1 MKTRRTGIH
10 FKQLFAYLLLVSLF
24 ITPFSSVDSFAEAIE
39 IPFRYLY
46 RGFTPV
52 SLADTGK
59 RAAFSTV
66 SSGGAWL
73 IKEEETLFTFCNN
86 FCPGVPFY
94 EEYDFSRDYMLAHVC
109 FGAKPSYNV
118 AQNVDVVTL
127 ENDYLDMQF
136 SNDYT
141 SYIYA
146 LNKDVANYY
155 VTIVIVSLEDIP
167 ENLANPVNIDK
178 GVTEE
183 RLEIEAIT
191 NRFAEAYFTGD
202 TYTIGTYLVSP
213 YQHNSH
219 DVFSEGGEVS
229 SEKTIKGLEAVGDEQ
244 VGTRKTV
251 WVEFKTSKYPDMY
264 IYLRI
269 DFIKQ
274 EDGWKVDFYGLE
286 I

>member
-1 MKTRRTGIH
+1 MKTKRVEKWLLT
-10 FKQLFAYLLLVSLF
+10 LLLFISLF
-24 ITPFSSVDSFAEAIE
+24 VTAFSSIVSNAEVTE

-59 RAAFSTV
+59 HAAFSTV
-66 SSGGAWL
+66 SSGGTWL
-73 IKEEETLFTFCNN
+73 IKEEETLLTFCNN
-86 FCPGVPFY
+86 FCPGAPFC
-94 EEYDFSRDYMLAHVC
+94 EEYDFSRDCMLARVY

-118 AQNVDVVTL
+118 AQNVDAVTL

-136 SNDYT
+136 SNDHT

-155 VTIVIVSLEDIP
+155 VTIIIVSLEDIP
-167 ENLANPVNIDK
+167 EDLANPVYIDK
-178 GVTEE
+178 GVTED

-191 NRFAEAYFTGD
+191 NKFADAYFSGD